1 MVKMLCVK
9 TPTRFSTSGI
19 QSSHGQGKRKLN
31 EEAKSGCMESLR
43 ENMVRV

>member
-9 TPTRFSTSGI
+9 TPTRFSTSGT

-31 EEAKSGCMESLR
+31 EEAKRTCSY
-43 ENMVRV
+43 VDA